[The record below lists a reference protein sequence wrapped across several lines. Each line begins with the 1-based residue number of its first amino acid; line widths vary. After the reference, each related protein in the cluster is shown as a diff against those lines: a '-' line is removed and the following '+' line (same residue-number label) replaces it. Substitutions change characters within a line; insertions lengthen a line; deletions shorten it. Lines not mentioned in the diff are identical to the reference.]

1 MNRHTKYTQTTFKT
15 SKGGQSG
22 KFEFKKPIKKQIQ
35 THEKTNKVH
44 SNKFEFGF
52 KENESTFETDNKQTE
67 IDSNVIEL
75 PLNLPFKPSPTVKTQ
90 NLVLNE
96 TVGDMRV
103 AQLKSE
109 LTFILDAKTRI
120 TDSSE
125 LALVEHRINSLI
137 SQLGM
142 AGYDVEFTDA
152 SETDFVTTKF

>member
-22 KFEFKKPIKKQIQ
+22 KFEFKKHIKKPIQ

-44 SNKFEFGF
+44 SNKFKFGF

-67 IDSNVIEL
+67 SDSNVIEL
-75 PLNLPFKPSPTVKTQ
+75 PLNLPFKPSPTAKTQ
-90 NLVLNE
+90 DLALNE

-103 AQLKSE
+103 NQLKAE
-109 LTFILDAKTRI
+109 LAFITDAKKRI
-120 TDSSE
+120 TDSSQ
-125 LALVEHRINSLI
+125 LALVNCQIDSLI
-137 SQLGM
+137 SQLGC

-152 SETDFVTTKF
+152 SETDFITTKF